1 MNQIAMFFF
10 APPGILFLPAFLGLY
25 HFFKRP
31 KVAWRWLLVAIV
43 LGWVFSTPAFGRFL
57 STALIAQ
64 VSGPRIDNPRQADA
78 IVLLSGG
85 MEYVGNGGWLPS
97 RSTYQRAMIGLDLQ
111 SKIGS
116 RTPIIISGGRTG
128 GPRHPS
134 EAEVTRLLIDRQQ
147 AQITP
152 IILEET
158 SLDTQEGAI
167 EVARI
172 LDNRNARKVFL
183 ITSET
188 HMLRALATFRRRGV
202 DPVPIMAYELNR
214 GPLSFGHFIPS
225 VQGVIVTQRAMY
237 EILGI
242 SYALLAGHIRWSDL
256 GYSVE

>member
-1 MNQIAMFFF
+1 MSDIAMFFF
-10 APPGILFLPAFLGLY
+10 APPGIMFLPAFLGIY

-31 KVAWRWLLVAIV
+31 KVAWRWILAAFII
-43 LGWVFSTPAFGRFL
+43 GWVFSTPAFGRFL

-64 VSGPRIDNPRQADA
+64 VSGPRIENPRNADA
-78 IVLLSGG
+78 IVLLTGG

-111 SKIGS
+111 QKVGS
-116 RTPIIISGGRTG
+116 RTPIILSGGRTG

-158 SLDTQEGAI
+158 SLDTEESAI
-167 EVARI
+167 EVSRI
-172 LDNRNARKVFL
+172 LDSRNARQVFL

-188 HMLRALATFRRRGV
+188 HMLRALGAFRRRGI

-214 GPLSFGHFIPS
+214 GPLSFSHFIPS
-225 VQGVIVTQRAMY
+225 AKGVDTTQRAIY
-237 EILGI
+237 EIIGI
-242 SYALLAGHIRWSDL
+242 SYGLIAGHIRWSDL
-256 GYSVE
+256 TYSVE